1 MISLTNIIKVQ
12 SVKWIF
18 TFFETLYVWN
28 YKKNPDKARP
38 DKTRQDK
45 TKRYPDKKV
54 SPGLK
59 NTVHVSV
66 NRANDGSGNYLLYIR
81 CKANN

>member
-1 MISLTNIIKVQ
+1 MFGIT
-12 SVKWIF
+12 
-18 TFFETLYVWN
+18 
-28 YKKNPDKARP
+28 KNPDKARP
-38 DKTRQDK
+38 NKTRQDK
-45 TKRYPDKKV
+45 TRRYPDKKV

-81 CKANN
+81 CKANNWTNAYLLSIGPKKTNTKFN